1 MVDDLDTA
9 KIENRLNFFERH
21 LIGRAGGM
29 SMTVI
34 LASVMILLA
43 QALLINA
50 SEMRRAN
57 NRENKDGK
65 ETATTIFSN
74 SK

>member
-1 MVDDLDTA
+1 MIDDLNTT
-9 KIENRLNFFERH
+9 KIENKLNLYERH

-34 LASVMILLA
+34 LASVMISLA

-50 SEMRRAN
+50 NEMRKFN
-57 NRENKDGK
+57 NREDKNGL
-65 ETATTIFSN
+65 
-74 SK
+74 

>member
-1 MVDDLDTA
+1 MIDDFDTS
-9 KIENRLNFFERH
+9 KIEDKLSFFERH

-43 QALLINA
+43 KALLINA
-50 SEMRRAN
+50 CEMRKFN
-57 NRENKDGK
+57 NRKDKNG
-65 ETATTIFSN
+65 IQ
-74 SK
+74 

>member
-1 MVDDLDTA
+1 MIDDFDAA
-9 KIENRLNFFERH
+9 KIENKLSFFERH

-50 SEMRRAN
+50 SEMRKFN
-57 NRENKDGK
+57 NRGND
-65 ETATTIFSN
+65 
-74 SK
+74 